1 MARHEEQTTTWPGI
15 LPTLAA
21 GFDLVTA
28 HLWLVVIPILL
39 DIFYWIGPRLGS
51 RSLILEMVQFFQDAG
66 ELSEISRQLAEVA
79 GQTNLFTMLSVPYLG
94 VPGLMASFIGPPEV
108 PLSPTVTEI
117 DNALS
122 WLGLFAI
129 LVVTGLLI
137 ATLFQGL
144 IAWTVRSSTGAEV
157 KRRPSFLRQLPLNVL
172 RVFGLVFVLLAIMLA
187 IYLPVLF
194 MATFAALL
202 SPAIA
207 SLVMLAG
214 LAIIM
219 WLLFYFS
226 FSIHGILLSREPVL
240 RALFD
245 SMRLVQKHWLP
256 ALLLYMLI
264 LGVRNLL
271 TWLWLWVDNG
281 SWLTLVSIAGY
292 AFINTSLIAGTYIF
306 YRDRYDSIKNR
317 QSGPGVGQQ
326 GLVT

>member
-51 RSLILEMVQFFQDAG
+51 RSLILEMVQLFQTTG
-66 ELSEISRQLAEVA
+66 ELTEISEQLVEVA
-79 GQTNLFTMLSVPYLG
+79 GQTNLFTMVSVPYLG
-94 VPGLMASFIGPPEV
+94 VPGLMASFITPQQA
-108 PLSPTVTEI
+108 PLSPTVREI
-117 DNALS
+117 DDPLT

-129 LVVTGLLI
+129 LVVIGLLI

-144 IAWTVRSSTGAEV
+144 IAWTVRNRSTGVERV
-157 KRRPSFLRQLPLNVL
+157 STFVRRLPVHVL

-187 IYLPVLF
+187 IYIPVLL
-194 MATFAALL
+194 MATFVALL
-202 SPAIA
+202 SPAVA
-207 SLVMLAG
+207 SLVMFAG
-214 LAIIM
+214 LAVM
-219 WLLFYFS
+219 VWLLFYLS
-226 FSIHGILLSREPVL
+226 FSMHGILLNKEPVL

-256 ALLLYMLI
+256 ALLLFMLI
-264 LGVRNLL
+264 LGVRNVLA
-271 TWLWLWVDNG
+271 WLWLWVDNG

-292 AFINTSLIAGTYIF
+292 AFINTSLLAGTYVF

-317 QSGPGVGQQ
+317 RSRQTGQQ